1 MVTAGGYG
9 VVSVDT
15 SGGHPAM
22 DYNEHVRTYRGFLKG
37 LVALTVL
44 SLASLVLMA
53 VILL

>member
-1 MVTAGGYG
+1 
-9 VVSVDT
+9 VSVDT

-37 LVALTVL
+37 LAALILLSVA
-44 SLASLVLMA
+44 SLALMA